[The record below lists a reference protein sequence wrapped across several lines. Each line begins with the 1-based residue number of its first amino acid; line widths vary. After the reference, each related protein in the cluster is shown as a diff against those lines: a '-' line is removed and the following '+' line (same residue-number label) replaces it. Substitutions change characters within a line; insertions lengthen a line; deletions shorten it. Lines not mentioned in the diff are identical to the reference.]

1 MYNFLWLWVSLI
13 ITPVFLFVLFKQIG
27 LKRVKD
33 CMLMWV
39 DPKYWQPHYNKVEFA
54 AWFAKG
60 IIILPGLIFG
70 FQVWW
75 FFIISGV
82 TSSLLIW
89 ASMRKL
95 LPTLIAFNSLW
106 IFISITAII
115 KHFTYE

>member
-1 MYNFLWLWVSLI
+1 MYNFLWISLI
-13 ITPVFLFVLFKQIG
+13 VTPVFLFVLFKQIG

-60 IIILPGLIFG
+60 IIILPGLIFE